1 MSKPQVKMNA
11 WPGFVAAVSGLVAS
25 LMLLLSILVLLVT
38 QLGTLASN
46 YAEQW
51 LAERLRQAAERE
63 AVEALEKIRG
73 TGVGTGLGGAET
85 GLSPFPTD
93 PRPQISEVVLIFG
106 ADANDIA
113 EEKRQAIADAL
124 RDLAAAPQARWSI
137 VASAPESD
145 RVARRSTFRLM
156 VVARNFVVSQGIA
169 ESRIEMRLED
179 GPVATGPAPE
189 GSIIVRIVPS
199 RIGQEPGGPKEA
211 PVVPAPVPVSE
222 AGGNPSGNAAA
233 TQADAPSRPD
243 EGRATTRVRVAS

>member
-1 MSKPQVKMNA
+1 M
-11 WPGFVAAVSGLVAS
+11 
-25 LMLLLSILVLLVT
+25 
-38 QLGTLASN
+38 
-46 YAEQW
+46 
-51 LAERLRQAAERE
+51 
-63 AVEALEKIRG
+63 
-73 TGVGTGLGGAET
+73 
-85 GLSPFPTD
+85 SPFPTD

-106 ADANDIA
+106 GDANDIA

-137 VASAPESD
+137 VASAPASD

-156 VVARNFVVSQGIA
+156 VVARNFVVSQGIS

-211 PVVPAPVPVSE
+211 PAAPEPATAPVSE
-222 AGGNPSGNAAA
+222 SGGNLSGNAAA
-233 TQADAPSRPD
+233 LQADAPSQPD
-243 EGRATTRVRVAS
+243 EGRATTRVREAS